1 MRALVPLLLVL
12 DQVTKLWALSHLS
25 PLPRPVLGDLLYFT
39 LVHNTGAAFGLL
51 EGRSWVL
58 GWLSLLVGG
67 WILLLLLEKERPPLM
82 AFGLSLVAA
91 GALGNAIDRLGRGYV
106 VDFIDLGT
114 NIPWVANFPVF
125 NVADSLLTVGVAIL
139 LLAGGRFRGRG

>member
-25 PLPRPVLGDLLYFT
+25 SLPRPVLGDLLYFT
-39 LVHNTGAAFGLL
+39 LVHNTGAAFGLF

-67 WILLLLLEKERPPLM
+67 WILLLLEKKRPPLV

-114 NIPWVANFPVF
+114 SLPLVANFPVF
-125 NVADSLLTVGVAIL
+125 NVADSLVTLGVAIL
-139 LLAGGRFRGRG
+139 LLAGGRPRTKRW

>member
-1 MRALVPLLLVL
+1 MRALVPFLLVL

-25 PLPRPVLGDLLYFT
+25 SLPRPVLGDLLYFT
-39 LVHNTGAAFGLL
+39 LVQNTGAAFGLF

-58 GWLSLLVGG
+58 GWLSLLVSG
-67 WILLLLLEKERPPLM
+67 WILLLLEKKRPPLV

-114 NIPWVANFPVF
+114 SLPPVANFPVF
-125 NVADSLLTVGVAIL
+125 NVADSLVTLGVAIL
-139 LLAGGRFRGRG
+139 LLAGGRPRTKRW

>member
-67 WILLLLLEKERPPLM
+67 WILLLLEKKRPPLM

>member
-1 MRALVPLLLVL
+1 MHALVPLLLVL
-12 DQVTKLWALSHLS
+12 DQVTKLWALAHLS
-25 PLPRPVLGDLLYFT
+25 PVPKPVLGDLLYLT

-58 GWLSLLVGG
+58 GWISLLVGT
-67 WILLLLLEKERPPLM
+67 WLLLLLNRKRPPLT
-82 AFGLSLVAA
+82 ALGLGMVAA

-114 NIPWVANFPVF
+114 NIHWVANFPVF

-139 LLAGGRFRGRG
+139 LLAGGRSRSKRG

>member
-25 PLPRPVLGDLLYFT
+25 SLPRPVLGDLLYFT

-67 WILLLLLEKERPPLM
+67 WILLLLEKKRPPLVT
-82 AFGLSLVAA
+82 FGLSLVAA

-114 NIPWVANFPVF
+114 SLPLVANFPVF
-125 NVADSLLTVGVAIL
+125 NVADSLVTLGVAIL
-139 LLAGGRFRGRG
+139 LLAGGRPRTKRW

>member
-67 WILLLLLEKERPPLM
+67 WILLLLEKERPPLM